1 MNYNEFENL
10 TSEVSLLENLLK
22 DTPVENIFD
31 RFSIEKRLNKTRNKL
46 GTINPN
52 HVSKKAKLTFRGPY
66 VTGSESISAIFAS
79 QATMLFSDA
88 VAAISAAMSGELNY
102 KGKIPNKLNNQLMI
116 TGMATGSFGFEFDLP
131 KPDTQDLYAEPPIVD
146 IALEEISKLFQVSA
160 TGSDE
165 ELIEVISEIH
175 PRAAKTVFNF
185 LKFLQEQNSLC
196 GFEFSDKFFRFC
208 DQDQLARSVCRLDSN
223 NIHETIQPHKGEFQG
238 VLPNSRS
245 FEFKSYDEDRVIRGK
260 FDLNIGDPD
269 IVNREWLH
277 KSILI
282 DLTVTQVGD
291 SQPRFTISNL
301 ENIKLA

>member
-1 MNYNEFENL
+1 MNYNEFDNL

-22 DTPVENIFD
+22 NTPVENIFD
-31 RFSIEKRLNKTRNKL
+31 RFSIEKRLNKARNKL

-52 HVSKKAKLTFRGPY
+52 HISKRAKLTFRGPY

-102 KGKIPNKLNNQLMI
+102 RGKIPNKLNNQLMI

-131 KPDTQDLYAEPPIVD
+131 KPDSGDLYAALPVVD
-146 IALEEISKLFQVSA
+146 TALEEISKLFQVSA

-196 GFEFSDKFFRFC
+196 GFEFSDKFFRFS
-208 DQDQLARSVCRLDSN
+208 DQDQLAKSVCRLDSN

-238 VLPNSRS
+238 VLPNSRT

-260 FDLNIGDPD
+260 FDLNISDPD

-282 DLTVTQVGD
+282 DFTVTQVGD
-291 SQPRFTISNL
+291 SQPRFTIDNL
-301 ENIKLA
+301 ESIKLT